1 MSPSFREQ
9 ISSNIRDTEDRL
21 NFLRMQNQPD
31 QRVIEGES
39 RELEILKRKL
49 SLLPRGVEEGVLSH

>member
-1 MSPSFREQ
+1 MSLSFREQ

-31 QRVIEGES
+31 QRVIEGEA

-49 SLLPRGVEEGVLSH
+49 SQLPQGVEEGVLSH

>member
-21 NFLRMQNQPD
+21 NFLRLQNQPN
-31 QRVIEGES
+31 QSVIEGET

-49 SLLPRGVEEGVLSH
+49 TQLPVGMEEGVLSH

>member
-49 SLLPRGVEEGVLSH
+49 SQLPVEVEEGAYSH